1 MAQKTIISDFSA
13 LKGKISFSEKAHD
26 TDKRKNSLVTQTPKR
41 QEITPEDKTRDR
53 ILKVGQQVIMMDSD
67 HKGTIISLG
76 KTVCIELEDGL
87 KIRAGYGEFAVT
99 DEQERTAL
107 KDGKIKVKNSSH
119 QAKKPKVSSNSGTLT
134 VDLHIEAISGGRS
147 IPKGQHL
154 EFQMATFK
162 KAIQDNLSHRGLRI
176 CFIHGNGEGIL
187 KASIRKELD
196 EVLALRCSYSV
207 GDPAITVVTIK

>member
-1 MAQKTIISDFSA
+1 MAKKTIISDFSA
-13 LKGKISFSEKAHD
+13 LKGKISFSEHASG
-26 TDKRKNSLVTQTPKR
+26 TDKSNNSPATKTPKNR
-41 QEITPEDKTRDR
+41 DIKPDSKTSERL
-53 ILKVGQQVIMMDSD
+53 LKVGQKVIMMDSD

-87 KIRAGYGEFAVT
+87 KIHAGYGEFAVT
-99 DEQERTAL
+99 DQKERTAL
-107 KDGKIKVKNSSH
+107 KDGKINIKWSSH
-119 QAKKPKVSSNSGTLT
+119 QTQKPKVSSNSGTLT

-147 IPKGQHL
+147 VPKGQHL

-162 KAIQDNLSHRGLRI
+162 KAIQDNLSHRGLKI

-187 KASIRKELD
+187 KAAIRKELD

-207 GDPAITVVTIK
+207 GDPAVTIVTIK